1 MWEWGR
7 KLWVRLG
14 IRRQL
19 TVFAAIAVSL
29 PLALGVFVFGN
40 LLTRSLTNSL
50 VDSTGQVAERV
61 SDYVADHG
69 LLMMPGELDVAQEY
83 RVQVVDANGDVLW
96 TSAPRYNEAF
106 SDLHPAS
113 GQQMHAGGLMYWL
126 PREPAELDLVVAE
139 GVANSELVVQV
150 ATSQRDQQSAVNLTV
165 ALLASAIPLLT
176 LATSVVAWWLVGRAL
191 RPVERMTGRL
201 ARINSPIGEER
212 VPVPSADDSLRT
224 LGETMNDML
233 DRLQLAQRSQRSFVS
248 DASHELRSPVATL
261 SGAIEIA
268 SMADDLATWREM
280 SGLMGSEV
288 KRLDELVQGLLA
300 LSRADDSGLT
310 LTKQDVDLDD
320 LAEAEVARLRSSATR
335 EVKADVHPARLVADP
350 SLLRQIL
357 VNLGDNAM
365 RHADSMVRVTVR
377 QEPDGGAVLRV
388 DDDGAGIA
396 EEDRSRVFDRFVRL
410 QESRTRDEGG
420 SGLGLAIVAQIVRA
434 HRGRIEIVDSDLG
447 GAGFVVRLPAGG

>member
-1 MWEWGR
+1 
-7 KLWVRLG
+7 
-14 IRRQL
+14 
-19 TVFAAIAVSL
+19 
-29 PLALGVFVFGN
+29 
-40 LLTRSLTNSL
+40 
-50 VDSTGQVAERV
+50 
-61 SDYVADHG
+61 
-69 LLMMPGELDVAQEY
+69 
-83 RVQVVDANGDVLW
+83 
-96 TSAPRYNEAF
+96 
-106 SDLHPAS
+106 
-113 GQQMHAGGLMYWL
+113 
-126 PREPAELDLVVAE
+126 
-139 GVANSELVVQV
+139 
-150 ATSQRDQQSAVNLTV
+150 
-165 ALLASAIPLLT
+165 
-176 LATSVVAWWLVGRAL
+176 
-191 RPVERMTGRL
+191 
-201 ARINSPIGEER
+201 
-212 VPVPSADDSLRT
+212 
-224 LGETMNDML
+224 ML

-288 KRLDELVQGLLA
+288 RRLDELVQGLLA

-310 LTKQDVDLDD
+310 LSKQDVDLDD

-335 EVKADVHPARLVADP
+335 EVTADVHPARLVADA

-365 RHADSMVRVTVR
+365 RHADSMVRVSVR

-410 QESRTRDEGG
+410 QESRNRDEGG

-434 HRGRIEIVDSDLG
+434 HRGRIEVVDSDLG
-447 GAGFVVRLPAGG
+447 GAGFVVQLPAGG